1 MIIGHKNLRTLAKE
15 ILTAAGSIGDEP
27 QLVANN
33 LVDANLAGHD
43 SHGVGM
49 LPRYVAAVHTGE
61 LTPNQHAK
69 IIVDHGMLVTI
80 DGGEQQLSIQNVKYN
95 VAK

>member
-43 SHGVGM
+43 SHGIGM
-49 LPRYVAAVHTGE
+49 LSLIH
-61 LTPNQHAK
+61 
-69 IIVDHGMLVTI
+69 I
-80 DGGEQQLSIQNVKYN
+80 
-95 VAK
+95 